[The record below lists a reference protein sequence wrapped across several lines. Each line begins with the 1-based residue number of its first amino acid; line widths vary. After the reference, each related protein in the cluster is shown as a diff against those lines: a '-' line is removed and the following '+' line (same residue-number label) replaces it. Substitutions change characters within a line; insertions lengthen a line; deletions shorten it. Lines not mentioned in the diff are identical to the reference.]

1 MLALCIL
8 CQEISFEIL
17 VKFGYLKN
25 NVTFTSQ
32 LVYRSAYL
40 FQDTSVKI

>member
-25 NVTFTSQ
+25 NVTSQ
-32 LVYRSAYL
+32 LLYKSAYL